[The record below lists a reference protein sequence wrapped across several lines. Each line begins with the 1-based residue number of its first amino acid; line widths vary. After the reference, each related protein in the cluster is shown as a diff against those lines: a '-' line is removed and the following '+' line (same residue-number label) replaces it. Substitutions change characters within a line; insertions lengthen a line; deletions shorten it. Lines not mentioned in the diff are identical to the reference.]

1 MGAPTG
7 HGDAPWE
14 WRRCGASRGSL
25 SARAWPD
32 EREGGRGRPRRKGS
46 GRRGSRRLAWVG
58 VSPGLGCRLGWGL
71 AWVRVSPGFGSR
83 LGSGLAWAFRRGFA
97 FEFRKKS
104 VPKFQCSE
112 GNAAALVLR
121 KERRLMVVEEITEAG

>member
-1 MGAPTG
+1 MG
-7 HGDAPWE
+7 
-14 WRRCGASRGSL
+14 S
-25 SARAWPD
+25 
-32 EREGGRGRPRRKGS
+32 
-46 GRRGSRRLAWVG
+46 
-58 VSPGLGCRLGWGL
+58 RLGWGL
-71 AWVRVSPGFGSR
+71 AWVGVSPGFGSR